1 MNKGEIC
8 DWLDKETLRCIH
20 DGKYCLHSNEM
31 ICGKWFGWCTE
42 KI

>member
-20 DGKYCLHSNEM
+20 DGKYCPYSNEM
-31 ICGKWFGWCTE
+31 ICGKWFGWCK
-42 KI
+42 KIK